1 MTTVRSPGT
10 VAPPGR
16 RVAALL
22 HRAPRLRLAGLLA
35 PALLWLVL
43 LYLVPLGLLLAT
55 AFFDTDSFTG
65 RITYEFTT
73 ENVVD
78 VLTTPAYLLTV
89 VRTVGVAV
97 GVTLL
102 CVLLA
107 LPLATYTA
115 LVSRRPGL
123 LVALVLTPLW
133 ASYLVKVYAWRML
146 LAPEG
151 PLGAASPGYGW
162 FAVVVTLTYLWLP
175 YMVLPLHAGL
185 TSMVAA
191 GAVVPGGRR
200 GPRRPAVDGVPHGRA
215 ARARARDRRRLGVHV
230 LAEPG
235 RLHHRPARR
244 RHRADAGQP
253 RLPELLHGPAVR
265 RGRRRAA
272 AAGDGR
278 LPADD
283 PAHRRPGPVV
293 APGEL
298 SMVLSPTARW
308 LLRAAALGVLTFIY
322 VPLALVLLNSFSASA
337 TFAWPPPGLTLRW
350 WQVAASNEGVRT
362 AVLTSVQVAL
372 LATVIAVVLGTLA
385 SIALVRYE
393 FFGRDAVSLLV
404 VLPIAL
410 PGIVTG
416 IALNTLFTGFLG
428 GLTFLTLV
436 VGHATFCI
444 VVVVNNASA
453 RLRRMSGTVEEA
465 SMDLGAT
472 PWTTWRL
479 VTFPAL
485 RGALLAGAL
494 LAFALSFDEIVVT
507 TFTAGPGLQTL
518 PLWIFQNL
526 FRPNQSPIVNV
537 AAAVLVLISVLPVYL
552 ANRLS
557 GDTAGTTAK

>member
-1 MTTVRSPGT
+1 
-10 VAPPGR
+10 
-16 RVAALL
+16 
-22 HRAPRLRLAGLLA
+22 
-35 PALLWLVL
+35 
-43 LYLVPLGLLLAT
+43 
-55 AFFDTDSFTG
+55 
-65 RITYEFTT
+65 
-73 ENVVD
+73 
-78 VLTTPAYLLTV
+78 
-89 VRTVGVAV
+89 
-97 GVTLL
+97 
-102 CVLLA
+102 
-107 LPLATYTA
+107 
-115 LVSRRPGL
+115 
-123 LVALVLTPLW
+123 
-133 ASYLVKVYAWRML
+133 
-146 LAPEG
+146 
-151 PLGAASPGYGW
+151 
-162 FAVVVTLTYLWLP
+162 
-175 YMVLPLHAGL
+175 
-185 TSMVAA
+185 
-191 GAVVPGGRR
+191 
-200 GPRRPAVDGVPHGRA
+200 
-215 ARARARDRRRLGVHV
+215 
-230 LAEPG
+230 
-235 RLHHRPARR
+235 
-244 RHRADAGQP
+244 
-253 RLPELLHGPAVR
+253 
-265 RGRRRAA
+265 
-272 AAGDGR
+272 
-278 LPADD
+278 
-283 PAHRRPGPVV
+283 
-293 APGEL
+293 
-298 SMVLSPTARW
+298 MVLSPTARW
-308 LLRAAALGVLTFIY
+308 LLRAAAVGVLTFIY
-322 VPLALVLLNSFSASA
+322 VPLAVVLLNSFSASA

-372 LATVIAVVLGTLA
+372 LATVVAVVLGTLA
-385 SIALVRYE
+385 SMALVRYE

-436 VGHATFCI
+436 IGHATFCI

-537 AAAVLVLISVLPVYL
+537 AAAVLVLVSVLPVYL

>member
-1 MTTVRSPGT
+1 
-10 VAPPGR
+10 
-16 RVAALL
+16 
-22 HRAPRLRLAGLLA
+22 
-35 PALLWLVL
+35 
-43 LYLVPLGLLLAT
+43 
-55 AFFDTDSFTG
+55 
-65 RITYEFTT
+65 
-73 ENVVD
+73 
-78 VLTTPAYLLTV
+78 
-89 VRTVGVAV
+89 
-97 GVTLL
+97 
-102 CVLLA
+102 
-107 LPLATYTA
+107 
-115 LVSRRPGL
+115 
-123 LVALVLTPLW
+123 
-133 ASYLVKVYAWRML
+133 
-146 LAPEG
+146 
-151 PLGAASPGYGW
+151 
-162 FAVVVTLTYLWLP
+162 
-175 YMVLPLHAGL
+175 
-185 TSMVAA
+185 
-191 GAVVPGGRR
+191 
-200 GPRRPAVDGVPHGRA
+200 
-215 ARARARDRRRLGVHV
+215 
-230 LAEPG
+230 
-235 RLHHRPARR
+235 
-244 RHRADAGQP
+244 
-253 RLPELLHGPAVR
+253 
-265 RGRRRAA
+265 
-272 AAGDGR
+272 
-278 LPADD
+278 
-283 PAHRRPGPVV
+283 
-293 APGEL
+293 
-298 SMVLSPTARW
+298 MVLSPTARW
-308 LLRAAALGVLTFIY
+308 LLRAAAVGVLAFIY
-322 VPLALVLLNSFSASA
+322 VPLAVVLLNSFSASA

-350 WQVAASNEGVRT
+350 WQVAASNEGVRV

-372 LATVIAVVLGTLA
+372 LATVIAVGLGTTA
-385 SIALVRYE
+385 SIGLVRYE

-537 AAAVLVLISVLPVYL
+537 AAAVLVLVSVLPVYL

-557 GDTAGTTAK
+557 GDTAGTTTK

>member
-1 MTTVRSPGT
+1 
-10 VAPPGR
+10 
-16 RVAALL
+16 
-22 HRAPRLRLAGLLA
+22 
-35 PALLWLVL
+35 
-43 LYLVPLGLLLAT
+43 
-55 AFFDTDSFTG
+55 
-65 RITYEFTT
+65 
-73 ENVVD
+73 
-78 VLTTPAYLLTV
+78 
-89 VRTVGVAV
+89 
-97 GVTLL
+97 
-102 CVLLA
+102 
-107 LPLATYTA
+107 
-115 LVSRRPGL
+115 
-123 LVALVLTPLW
+123 
-133 ASYLVKVYAWRML
+133 
-146 LAPEG
+146 
-151 PLGAASPGYGW
+151 
-162 FAVVVTLTYLWLP
+162 
-175 YMVLPLHAGL
+175 
-185 TSMVAA
+185 
-191 GAVVPGGRR
+191 
-200 GPRRPAVDGVPHGRA
+200 
-215 ARARARDRRRLGVHV
+215 
-230 LAEPG
+230 
-235 RLHHRPARR
+235 
-244 RHRADAGQP
+244 
-253 RLPELLHGPAVR
+253 
-265 RGRRRAA
+265 
-272 AAGDGR
+272 
-278 LPADD
+278 
-283 PAHRRPGPVV
+283 
-293 APGEL
+293 
-298 SMVLSPTARW
+298 MVLSPTARW

-350 WQVAASNEGVRT
+350 WQVAASNEGIRT

-537 AAAVLVLISVLPVYL
+537 AAAVLVLVSVLPVYL

-557 GDTAGTTAK
+557 GDTAGTTTK

>member
-1 MTTVRSPGT
+1 M
-10 VAPPGR
+10 
-16 RVAALL
+16 
-22 HRAPRLRLAGLLA
+22 
-35 PALLWLVL
+35 
-43 LYLVPLGLLLAT
+43 
-55 AFFDTDSFTG
+55 
-65 RITYEFTT
+65 I
-73 ENVVD
+73 
-78 VLTTPAYLLTV
+78 
-89 VRTVGVAV
+89 
-97 GVTLL
+97 
-102 CVLLA
+102 
-107 LPLATYTA
+107 
-115 LVSRRPGL
+115 
-123 LVALVLTPLW
+123 
-133 ASYLVKVYAWRML
+133 
-146 LAPEG
+146 
-151 PLGAASPGYGW
+151 
-162 FAVVVTLTYLWLP
+162 
-175 YMVLPLHAGL
+175 
-185 TSMVAA
+185 
-191 GAVVPGGRR
+191 
-200 GPRRPAVDGVPHGRA
+200 
-215 ARARARDRRRLGVHV
+215 
-230 LAEPG
+230 
-235 RLHHRPARR
+235 
-244 RHRADAGQP
+244 
-253 RLPELLHGPAVR
+253 
-265 RGRRRAA
+265 
-272 AAGDGR
+272 
-278 LPADD
+278 
-283 PAHRRPGPVV
+283 
-293 APGEL
+293 
-298 SMVLSPTARW
+298 LSPTARW

-350 WQVAASNEGVRT
+350 WQVAASNAGVRT

-444 VVVVNNASA
+444 VVVVNNVSA

>member
-1 MTTVRSPGT
+1 M
-10 VAPPGR
+10 
-16 RVAALL
+16 
-22 HRAPRLRLAGLLA
+22 
-35 PALLWLVL
+35 
-43 LYLVPLGLLLAT
+43 
-55 AFFDTDSFTG
+55 
-65 RITYEFTT
+65 I
-73 ENVVD
+73 
-78 VLTTPAYLLTV
+78 
-89 VRTVGVAV
+89 
-97 GVTLL
+97 
-102 CVLLA
+102 
-107 LPLATYTA
+107 
-115 LVSRRPGL
+115 
-123 LVALVLTPLW
+123 
-133 ASYLVKVYAWRML
+133 
-146 LAPEG
+146 
-151 PLGAASPGYGW
+151 
-162 FAVVVTLTYLWLP
+162 
-175 YMVLPLHAGL
+175 
-185 TSMVAA
+185 
-191 GAVVPGGRR
+191 
-200 GPRRPAVDGVPHGRA
+200 
-215 ARARARDRRRLGVHV
+215 
-230 LAEPG
+230 
-235 RLHHRPARR
+235 
-244 RHRADAGQP
+244 
-253 RLPELLHGPAVR
+253 
-265 RGRRRAA
+265 
-272 AAGDGR
+272 
-278 LPADD
+278 
-283 PAHRRPGPVV
+283 
-293 APGEL
+293 
-298 SMVLSPTARW
+298 LSPTARW

-537 AAAVLVLISVLPVYL
+537 AAAVLVLVSVLPVYL

-557 GDTAGTTAK
+557 GDTAGTTTK

>member
-1 MTTVRSPGT
+1 M
-10 VAPPGR
+10 A
-16 RVAALL
+16 
-22 HRAPRLRLAGLLA
+22 
-35 PALLWLVL
+35 
-43 LYLVPLGLLLAT
+43 
-55 AFFDTDSFTG
+55 
-65 RITYEFTT
+65 
-73 ENVVD
+73 
-78 VLTTPAYLLTV
+78 
-89 VRTVGVAV
+89 
-97 GVTLL
+97 
-102 CVLLA
+102 
-107 LPLATYTA
+107 
-115 LVSRRPGL
+115 
-123 LVALVLTPLW
+123 
-133 ASYLVKVYAWRML
+133 
-146 LAPEG
+146 
-151 PLGAASPGYGW
+151 
-162 FAVVVTLTYLWLP
+162 
-175 YMVLPLHAGL
+175 
-185 TSMVAA
+185 
-191 GAVVPGGRR
+191 
-200 GPRRPAVDGVPHGRA
+200 
-215 ARARARDRRRLGVHV
+215 
-230 LAEPG
+230 
-235 RLHHRPARR
+235 
-244 RHRADAGQP
+244 
-253 RLPELLHGPAVR
+253 
-265 RGRRRAA
+265 
-272 AAGDGR
+272 
-278 LPADD
+278 
-283 PAHRRPGPVV
+283 
-293 APGEL
+293 
-298 SMVLSPTARW
+298 LSPTARW

-537 AAAVLVLISVLPVYL
+537 AAAVLVLVSVLPVYL
-552 ANRLS
+552 TNRLS
-557 GDTAGTTAK
+557 GDTAGTTTK